1 MSKINIL
8 CIDCS
13 SENLIMMNANML
25 WDADE
30 QAWEYDDN
38 PSPEFYCTDCMMVNV
53 DYKEV
58 PSTAEGEVEK

>member
-25 WDADE
+25 WDVDE
-30 QAWEYDDN
+30 KAWEYSDT
-38 PSPEFYCTDCMMVNV
+38 PSPKFYCTDCGMINV

-58 PSTAEGEVEK
+58 EVVREENE